1 MGWNVLM
8 VAGTEW
14 NAHTASPAL
23 TRGWTDR
30 DNRTKQR
37 KGEDSIKSGNVPVVR
52 RPAPQGKT
60 LPPPVCLV
68 DRSRGNFLLVVAFL
82 SWVGLQVC
90 LFVSVF
96 EQQLGGG
103 RWFLLHTDSSVAS
116 SRGLM
121 YSNPSNSD
129 WSILLMTSL
138 RREGWK
144 EQLED
149 LFYHRATESKPGLLL
164 ASLRWASPHLFPG
177 LESKGSK
184 MMFFGG
190 VEECPCW
197 IADHCLEHFQALY
210 PLSYGSV
217 FIFLAISAGISRTYL
232 LIQIPLNLL

>member
-1 MGWNVLM
+1 MKRSHSQSCSDTRMDWQGQQDQTKKRRRQQKVR
-8 VAGTEW
+8 ECSC
-14 NAHTASPAL
+14 SPASGSPGKNSPSSRL
-23 TRGWTDR
+23 PCG
-30 DNRTKQR
+30 QVQ
-37 KGEDSIKSGNVPVVR
+37 GE
-52 RPAPQGKT
+52 
-60 LPPPVCLV
+60 LPPCCRL
-68 DRSRGNFLLVVAFL
+68 SEL
-82 SWVGLQVC
+82 SWLAS

-96 EQQLGGG
+96 EQQLEGG

-190 VEECPCW
+190 VGECPCW
-197 IADHCLEHFQALY
+197 IADHCLEHFQALC